1 MKKVQIQV
9 IGISENKVVSE
20 FLLLL
25 LGETE
30 GDFKFPILIGKAE
43 ANAIS
48 MKLHAIQSPRPLI
61 YEVMLNCAAE
71 MGIRLQETFIYKIEK
86 EIFCTKLI
94 WRTPT
99 SSFETEIRI
108 SDGVAMA
115 IYAGFP
121 IYAAESIFSEL
132 SAQMA
137 NNNTKTVE
145 EKSMKELNN
154 SELAQLL
161 QKCLDNE
168 DYERA
173 AKIRDELNYR
183 KN

>member
-1 MKKVQIQV
+1 
-9 IGISENKVVSE
+9 
-20 FLLLL
+20 
-25 LGETE
+25 
-30 GDFKFPILIGKAE
+30 
-43 ANAIS
+43 
-48 MKLHAIQSPRPLI
+48 
-61 YEVMLNCAAE
+61 
-71 MGIRLQETFIYKIEK
+71 
-86 EIFCTKLI
+86 
-94 WRTPT
+94 
-99 SSFETEIRI
+99 
-108 SDGVAMA
+108 MA
-115 IYAGFP
+115 IYAGCP